1 VVSILQEN
9 GRVISILKKVP
20 NGILWFLPVLFFL
33 GLVFLVSSGYR
44 EMQAMKQMAQKR
56 EALIRYNQELNQ
68 KNEEMYRKITR
79 LKQDPLYL
87 EEVARSEFG
96 LVKPDEIIFFIDQGS
111 EKEKPRNGTGIQST
125 TTR

>member
-1 VVSILQEN
+1 VTSIL
-9 GRVISILKKVP
+9 RRIP
-20 NGILWFLPVLFFL
+20 NGILWFLPVLLIL

-44 EMQAMKQMAQKR
+44 ELQAMKQLAQKR
-56 EALIRYNQELNQ
+56 EGLIRYNQELNQ

-87 EEVARSEFG
+87 EEVARSDFG

-111 EKEKPRNGTGIQST
+111 EKEAPHNVPGIQPT
-125 TTR
+125 NTR

>member
-1 VVSILQEN
+1 
-9 GRVISILKKVP
+9 VISILKKVP